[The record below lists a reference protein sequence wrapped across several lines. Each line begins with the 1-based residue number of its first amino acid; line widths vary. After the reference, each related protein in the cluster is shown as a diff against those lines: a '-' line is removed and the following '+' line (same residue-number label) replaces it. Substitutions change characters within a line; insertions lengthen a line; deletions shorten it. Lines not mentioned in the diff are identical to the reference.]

1 MTNSN
6 NKIDSIINRLNQN
19 SNNNN
24 EIQSEKKE
32 DSDKIHNKYADENG
46 NLENLKNQF
55 YFELQ
60 KLLKINNKSKD
71 DERLEKENY
80 EDSKIP
86 LKEDKRKKSSKRD
99 PLYYYIIKNN
109 ENINTHVEIKII
121 LSN

>member
-6 NKIDSIINRLNQN
+6 SKIDSIINRLNQN

-46 NLENLKNQF
+46 NLENLKNPF

-71 DERLEKENY
+71 D
-80 EDSKIP
+80 
-86 LKEDKRKKSSKRD
+86 
-99 PLYYYIIKNN
+99 
-109 ENINTHVEIKII
+109 
-121 LSN
+121 